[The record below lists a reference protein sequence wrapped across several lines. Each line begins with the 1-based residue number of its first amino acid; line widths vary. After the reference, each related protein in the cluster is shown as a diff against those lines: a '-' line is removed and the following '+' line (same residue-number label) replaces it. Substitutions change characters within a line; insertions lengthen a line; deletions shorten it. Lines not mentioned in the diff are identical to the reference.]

1 VAFSGE
7 LSEPGSKLGEV
18 PWIFGEYNVVED
30 AEVIERG
37 DPKPI
42 PESTDWG
49 LLPMLLDQNRKS
61 AFGDPSEYHWLV
73 EAVQIVDY

>member
-30 AEVIERG
+30 AEVIERVFFLKVE
-37 DPKPI
+37 KPETEKSHI
-42 PESTDWG
+42 RFKLRSFDDFFFQKVE
-49 LLPMLLDQNRKS
+49 NRKR
-61 AFGDPSEYHWLV
+61 
-73 EAVQIVDY
+73 